1 MINPWSFGQSNL
13 ADNLRPHMQRGSSL
27 LPLRKREIRP
37 KLLAFVTANLHFVPA
52 FFLRPSNLNS
62 KHRALLP
69 VDKIGK
75 RAFHSLKRAS
85 RFFLGSM
92 EGVRD
97 PRFDAANN
105 AAFIFSVIIV
115 FHVFHARTG
124 KHSFCAPDSAASRP
138 DVYRPDWA
146 RRFI

>member
-1 MINPWSFGQSNL
+1 MEFGPVESCRQSASTYAAWQQSRSTREKGDPAKTPRVCYCQPSFYNG
-13 ADNLRPHMQRGSSL
+13 
-27 LPLRKREIRP
+27 
-37 KLLAFVTANLHFVPA
+37 
-52 FFLRPSNLNS
+52 FFLRPSNFNS
-62 KHRALLP
+62 EHRALLP

-75 RAFHSLKRAS
+75 RAFHSLKRVS
-85 RFFLGSM
+85 RFFLGPM

-105 AAFIFSVIIV
+105 SAFIFSVIIV